1 MGTRFQCY
9 FLSTLPT
16 PESCNGTK
24 TEALNSILGTAED
37 HVRDI
42 SIVHATTPTSQTQ
55 HMQQWWVA
63 SGCSAQKAVSYPLAR
78 ADRGA
83 HHSAGCTLLLPCTK
97 NTLVYCHQQRRLRV
111 RRNARDS
118 LTCCASCTFWSSDWK
133 SSAFPLSSS
142 VSLQTPQKRR
152 WKLESVCF
160 LPSLQLLASFPKQ

>member
-1 MGTRFQCY
+1 MTTLELRKQSNYELTKSKVYRPWELGFKCY

-55 HMQQWWVA
+55 HTCSSDGWAFW
-63 SGCSAQKAVSYPLAR
+63 CSAQKAVSYPLAR

-83 HHSAGCTLLLPCTK
+83 HPLAGCTLLLPCTK
-97 NTLVYCHQQRRLRV
+97 NTLVYCHQQRRL
-111 RRNARDS
+111 N
-118 LTCCASCTFWSSDWK
+118 
-133 SSAFPLSSS
+133 
-142 VSLQTPQKRR
+142 QKECQRQSYLR
-152 WKLESVCF
+152 LLHFLKL
-160 LPSLQLLASFPKQ
+160 